1 MNVHYWNRVALSY
14 DHEIFDVYQSN
25 KGRKLQRYLKKHVNK
40 NGLAIDFG
48 CGIGKAFS
56 FLSPSFKNV
65 IGIDISQNCIHT
77 SKEVVAANGY
87 KNIQLK
93 RMDLANPRLNLPAC
107 DFAVC
112 VNVAILPDIKKN
124 QAIIKNIAKTL
135 KKNGTGIFV
144 IPSFESS
151 IFATQRMIDWYAK
164 DGVSANEIS
173 NSDFTHIPSDKR
185 SLVQGLVRIDS
196 EPTKHY
202 LHAEILALF
211 SSFGLSVTKIEKL
224 EYDWTTEFA
233 APPAWMNEPF
243 PWDWMVECKKQ

>member
-1 MNVHYWNRVALSY
+1 
-14 DHEIFDVYQSN
+14 
-25 KGRKLQRYLKKHVNK
+25 
-40 NGLAIDFG
+40 
-48 CGIGKAFS
+48 
-56 FLSPSFKNV
+56 
-65 IGIDISQNCIHT
+65 
-77 SKEVVAANGY
+77 
-87 KNIQLK
+87 
-93 RMDLANPRLNLPAC
+93 MDLANPRLKLPAC

-124 QAIIKNIAKTL
+124 HCIIKNIAKTL
-135 KKNGTGIFV
+135 KQNGTGIFV
-144 IPSFESS
+144 IPSLESAL
-151 IFATQRMIDWYAK
+151 FATQRMMDWYAK
-164 DGVSANEIS
+164 DGISANEIS
-173 NSDFTHIPSDKR
+173 YSDFIHIPADKR
-185 SLVQGLVRIDS
+185 SLVQGLIRIDS